1 VQKIILTL
9 IRITAFILTII
20 LCRWI
25 FQQQFSTVPNL
36 ICIVGTMLA
45 IFLIVFIG
53 RRILDSNPTIERLNW
68 VTTIVHA
75 LLMVLFGIAI
85 LKAVQTAGSWQG
97 CVIPFPRR
105 IGLVFISITGFFVL
119 LTVANLALSG
129 LGTPFAIVLSRR
141 LATSCLYTWTRNP
154 MVLSMILFLL
164 AVGLWLQSTL
174 FIVWVLVL
182 AAPAELTFLKVYEE
196 RELEIRFGQSYRD
209 YKARTSF
216 LWPKKPKR
224 D

>member
-1 VQKIILTL
+1 
-9 IRITAFILTII
+9 
-20 LCRWI
+20 
-25 FQQQFSTVPNL
+25 
-36 ICIVGTMLA
+36 MLA
-45 IFLIVFIG
+45 IFPIVFIG
-53 RRILDSNPTIERLNW
+53 RRTLDSNPTIEHLNW

-85 LKAVQTAGSWQG
+85 IKAIQTGRTWQG
-97 CVIPFPRR
+97 WVIPVPRS
-105 IGLVFISITGFFVL
+105 IGLFLVCITGFITL

-129 LGTPFAIVLSRR
+129 LGAPFAIALSKR
-141 LATSCLYTWTRNP
+141 LATSWLYTWTRNP

-174 FIVWVLVL
+174 FMVWVLVF
-182 AAPAELTFLKVYEE
+182 AASAELTFLKVYEE
-196 RELEIRFGQSYRD
+196 RELEIRFGSSYRD

-216 LWPKKPKR
+216 LWPRKPKS

>member
-1 VQKIILTL
+1 MQKMILSFT
-9 IRITAFILTII
+9 RITAFILTLI

-25 FQQQFSTVPNL
+25 FRQQFSITLNFL
-36 ICIVGTMLA
+36 CIVGTMLT
-45 IFLIVFIG
+45 IFPIVFIG
-53 RRILDSNPTIERLNW
+53 RRILDLNPTTERLNW

-85 LKAVQTAGSWQG
+85 LRAIQTAGRWQG
-97 CVIPFPRR
+97 WVIPVDHR
-105 IGLVFISITGFFVL
+105 IGLFLIGVTGFFVL

-129 LGTPFAIVLSRR
+129 LGAPFAIALSRR
-141 LATSCLYTWTRNP
+141 LATSWLYTWTRNP

-164 AVGLWLQSTL
+164 AVGLWLQSAL
-174 FIVWVLVL
+174 FMVWVLALPVS
-182 AAPAELTFLKVYEE
+182 AELTYLKLYEE

-216 LWPKKPKR
+216 LWPKKPRR